1 MKTFLS
7 MKKKTQRKLDHYFLD
22 SSWGPVKRPW
32 VGKPFPADVERLIYP
47 LRAGKKK
54 KKRRHLSTR
63 EVENN
68 YFFLYAASE
77 SKLIYLTY

>member
-54 KKRRHLSTR
+54 KKKKKKDDTCQQER
-63 EVENN
+63 
-68 YFFLYAASE
+68 
-77 SKLIYLTY
+77 